1 MTIESS
7 GNPFPS
13 LVPPRTALIGREREL
28 AAVRDLLVRHDVSL
42 LTLTGPGG
50 VGKTRVALSAAA
62 TAQDDFPDGITFV
75 PLAPISDPSLVAS
88 AIAQALEVIEIGN
101 AHLVDRLRALLRD
114 QRHLLVLDNFEQVV
128 EAAPF
133 IAELVAG
140 CPELT
145 VLVTSRVRLRLSSER
160 EYPIS
165 PLGLP
170 ETGAPASAADNNMS
184 ASVRLFVERAQA
196 VSPDFARTE
205 QNAESIA
212 AICRRLDGLPLAIE
226 LAAARAKMLSPAAL
240 LARLDNR
247 LPLLTGGGRDLPAR
261 QQTMRD
267 AIAWSYD
274 LLTEKEQ
281 VLFRSLSVFVGGFTL
296 EAAEA
301 VSGEL
306 DAEIDVL
313 EGVMSLL
320 DKSLLSQ
327 ESGDT
332 PRFGMLETVREY
344 GLERLADT
352 GEAEAS
358 CRRHA
363 EHFVALA
370 EHADHEFFG
379 PQEMAWLNWCTAEV
393 ANLRAALDWSIG
405 KEGDPVLGL
414 RLGAALWWFWLR
426 RASLREGREWLER
439 GMARRGM
446 TPPEVLAKAL
456 AVAGEL
462 ANFQA
467 DYQRALAWLEQSVA
481 LYHTIADRSG
491 LARAQLFLG
500 DCRQSRGDV
509 DLSISLMEKA
519 LDGFRT
525 FEATAWAGCTLY
537 YLAVSA
543 ARKQEDE
550 WARALAAEAL
560 DLCRRAGFRSGM
572 AMTFGRLGT
581 QAFQEG
587 DYKAAEQHFRDA
599 LALRLALDDRYG
611 MANQLTELAYVAAA
625 RGEAERAARLDG
637 AASALRKVT
646 GAEIDATRRADYD
659 RFVAGL
665 QDNLGHDRF
674 ERVWNA
680 GHARTPDQAVVV
692 ARAVVGDELATA
704 TAPSTRAEPGSSM
717 ALTPRELDVLRLLA
731 EGHTDKDIGE
741 ALYIGTRTVQTHV
754 ANLFAKLGVNSRAEA
769 AAVAVRRGLV

>member
-1 MTIESS
+1 MAIESS

-13 LVPPRTALIGREREL
+13 LVPPRTSLIGREREL

-88 AIAQALEVIEIGN
+88 AIAQALEVIEIGK

-226 LAAARAKMLSPAAL
+226 LAAARVKMLSPAAL
-240 LARLDNR
+240 LTRLDNR

-281 VLFRSLSVFVGGFTL
+281 ALFRSLSVFVGGFTL
-296 EAAEA
+296 EAAGA

-306 DAEIDVL
+306 DAEIDIL

-327 ESGDT
+327 KSGDT
-332 PRFGMLETVREY
+332 PRFVMLETVREFA
-344 GLERLADT
+344 LEQLVAS
-352 GEAEAS
+352 GEEGAIRACHAAWYLTLAEA
-358 CRRHA
+358 A
-363 EHFVALA
+363 ETEFQAGRIQILWLA
-370 EHADHEFFG
+370 RIDADFD
-379 PQEMAWLNWCTAEV
+379 
-393 ANLRAALDWSIG
+393 NLRAALGRFEETGEPLRLLRLLLAIEEYWTARPYHAEVNRWLESALRDAPDAPAAVRAGAHSLAIYMGAAGDDPAAVAQHRAALLALVQRLDDPLTLGRALFAVGVASSFVGDVAPAAASFAESLPLLREAGVPTWVAIALAEFGENRLVAGEVADAVLLLDEALELHRKSKFPWGIAITAGDRAYAALAQDDQVLASRLFAESIMVAEEMG
-405 KEGDPVLGL
+405 TERIVLG
-414 RLGAALWWFWLR
+414 
-426 RASLREGREWLER
+426 
-439 GMARRGM
+439 
-446 TPPEVLAKAL
+446 
-456 AVAGEL
+456 AVAGL
-462 ANFQA
+462 AG
-467 DYQRALAWLEQSVA
+467 V
-481 LYHTIADRSG
+481 
-491 LARAQLFLG
+491 
-500 DCRQSRGDV
+500 
-509 DLSISLMEKA
+509 
-519 LDGFRT
+519 
-525 FEATAWAGCTLY
+525 
-537 YLAVSA
+537 
-543 ARKQEDE
+543 
-550 WARALAAEAL
+550 
-560 DLCRRAGFRSGM
+560 
-572 AMTFGRLGT
+572 
-581 QAFQEG
+581 
-587 DYKAAEQHFRDA
+587 A
-599 LALRLALDDRYG
+599 LALG
-611 MANQLTELAYVAAA
+611 QP
-625 RGEAERAARLDG
+625 ERAARLLGAVEIERETSGAGRIAHGLFAERISEVLRSKLAEPVFATTWQEGRSLQFVDAVAEALAI
-637 AASALRKVT
+637 AASA
-646 GAEIDATRRADYD
+646 GQEPQPAPHDASGFR
-659 RFVAGL
+659 L
-665 QDNLGHDRF
+665 
-674 ERVWNA
+674 
-680 GHARTPDQAVVV
+680 
-692 ARAVVGDELATA
+692 TA
-704 TAPSTRAEPGSSM
+704 
-717 ALTPRELDVLRLLA
+717 RELDVLRLLV
-731 EGHTDKDIGE
+731 EGHSDRQIGE
-741 ALYIGTRTVQTHV
+741 ALFIGSRTVQTHV